1 VEIIMRKIKKQME
14 NKEFIRNCE
23 VQLRNLESDT
33 PESRIVSG
41 YAVKFESESQN
52 MGYIEIIK
60 KGAITEE
67 TIMNSDIF
75 ARFNHNEDTV
85 LARSR
90 YGEGSLALELRED
103 GLYYEFEAPHTVL
116 GDELL
121 EHLKRGEIT
130 TSSFAFSLA
139 EDGDRWYKREDGTLV
154 REILKINRLY
164 DVSPVYEPAYLA
176 TSCSKRALD
185 MVEKSNEITTKY
197 DSMLKELDE
206 FIIK

>member
-1 VEIIMRKIKKQME
+1 MRKIKKMME

-41 YAVKFESESQN
+41 YAVKFESESQD
-52 MGYIEIIK
+52 MGFIEIIK

-103 GLYYEFEAPHTVL
+103 GLYYEFEAPHTAL

-130 TSSFAFSLA
+130 TSSFAFTIA
-139 EDGDRWYKREDGTLV
+139 EDGDRGYKREDGTLV

-185 MVEKSNEITTKY
+185 MVEKSEEITEKY

>member
-1 VEIIMRKIKKQME
+1 MRKIKKMME

-41 YAVKFESESQN
+41 YAVKFESESQD
-52 MGYIEIIK
+52 MGFIEIIK

-103 GLYYEFEAPHTVL
+103 GLYYEFEAPHTAL

-130 TSSFAFSLA
+130 TSSFAFTIA

-185 MVEKSNEITTKY
+185 MVEKSEEITAKY

>member
-1 VEIIMRKIKKQME
+1 MRKIKKQME

-130 TSSFAFSLA
+130 TSSFAFTLA

-176 TSCSKRALD
+176 TSCSKRALG
-185 MVEKSNEITTKY
+185 MVEKSEEITAKY